1 MFKKRPQ
8 SLRQGK
14 LYIELLHDFKSF
26 SKSGTLWKFTFQIDI
41 GYIDIIINAIKLVAA
56 I

>member
-26 SKSGTLWKFTFQIDI
+26 SKSENLWKFTLKIYI
-41 GYIDIIINAIKLVAA
+41 GPIDIIINAIKYVAV